1 MKLGGNPAP
10 RLYQERTRF
19 EMKKRTM
26 ISKLQESWRQELK
39 AADLELVGGGK
50 VTITQ
55 DGGGHVI
62 AIQDKEPM

>member
-1 MKLGGNPAP
+1 
-10 RLYQERTRF
+10 
-19 EMKKRTM
+19 MKKRTM